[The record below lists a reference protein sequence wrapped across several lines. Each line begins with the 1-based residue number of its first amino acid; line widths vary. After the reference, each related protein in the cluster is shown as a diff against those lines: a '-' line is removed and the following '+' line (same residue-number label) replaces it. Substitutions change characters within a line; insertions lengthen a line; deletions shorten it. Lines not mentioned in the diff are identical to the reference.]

1 MQVRG
6 EKKAGEAALL
16 ESGSLLRFAVANEPL
31 AGVYFAALRRWGPVG
46 QRAVVT
52 AVPQGWTVA
61 PSRYS
66 DEMQTYHGEDL
77 LFLRRFKLTRRER
90 WLAISNGR
98 FAARI
103 DPQLLTRLLT
113 KIQSDAILVNVDPGL
128 VGGAERVRLTTAGHV
143 AGFRRLYADSVEP
156 APLPYD
162 WPHQVFIKSSAAGRL
177 FADGLRP
184 ELFSNFLQRCRRE
197 AMQLRSIKVGGFIL
211 DLDTEQGLLDL
222 LEDELAASP
231 SDRRRENSKAHQQ
244 NRIQKNVR
252 IAPSARIFGKVL
264 FGQNVTVEDDAIL
277 AGPACLGDNVKVGQA
292 ATVRAAVLGTGV
304 SVPRNSVLDNCILLA
319 HPQQKQESERGI
331 TSLRP
336 SARYLAYRAGAS
348 RNGFRTWP
356 RFSYARCFKRVAD
369 ITVALVI
376 LILFAPFL
384 PLLALVIKLTSH
396 GPVFFR
402 DLRQGLHG
410 RPFSCLKFRT
420 MLVGAD
426 KMQDKLRTLN
436 EADGPQFKMDGD
448 PRTSVVGDF
457 LRDTYID
464 EIPQFLNVLLGQM
477 SVVGPRPSPESEN
490 TLCPP
495 WRDARLS
502 VRPGIT
508 GLWQVCRTRRPGK
521 DFQEWIHYDT
531 KYVTD
536 LSFKMDLWIAWR
548 TANKMLLSFARRF

>member
-1 MQVRG
+1 
-6 EKKAGEAALL
+6 
-16 ESGSLLRFAVANEPL
+16 
-31 AGVYFAALRRWGPVG
+31 
-46 QRAVVT
+46 
-52 AVPQGWTVA
+52 
-61 PSRYS
+61 
-66 DEMQTYHGEDL
+66 
-77 LFLRRFKLTRRER
+77 
-90 WLAISNGR
+90 
-98 FAARI
+98 
-103 DPQLLTRLLT
+103 
-113 KIQSDAILVNVDPGL
+113 
-128 VGGAERVRLTTAGHV
+128 
-143 AGFRRLYADSVEP
+143 
-156 APLPYD
+156 
-162 WPHQVFIKSSAAGRL
+162 VFIKRSAAGRL

-184 ELFSNFLQRCRRE
+184 ELFSSFLQRCRRE
-197 AMQLRSIKVGGFIL
+197 ALQLRSIKVGGFVL
-211 DLDTEQGLLDL
+211 DLDTEQGLLGL

-231 SDRRRENSKAHQQ
+231 SNRRRENSKAHQQ

-264 FGQNVTVEDDAIL
+264 FGQNVTVENDVIL

-304 SVPRNSVLDNCILLA
+304 SVPRNSVLENCILLA

-331 TSLRP
+331 TSLKP
-336 SARYLAYRAGAS
+336 SARYLVYRAGAS

-356 RFSYARCFKRVAD
+356 RVSYARCFKRVAD
-369 ITVALVI
+369 ITVALVV
-376 LILFAPFL
+376 LSLFAPFL

-396 GPVFFR
+396 GPVFFK

-426 KMQDKLRTLN
+426 KMQAKLRTLN